1 MVDSQEPEQYV
12 LGLNYPVR
20 ADWFDGGG
28 GGAGVS
34 DPTGIFVLPWRAGAV
49 ECTHYPTGIRQQ
61 SERRRSPAV
70 GEDGPVLVDCSDS
83 RCSAL

>member
-20 ADWFDGGG
+20 ADWFD
-28 GGAGVS
+28 
-34 DPTGIFVLPWRAGAV
+34 D
-49 ECTHYPTGIRQQ
+49 PTGIRQQ

-83 RCSAL
+83 RCWAL